1 MVIVGSEDMKNLTG
15 KKFLTANKTV
25 RICKVE
31 IPCASVP
38 SHVTNYS
45 NDEFKLFCTKLLISG
60 CSMKGLL
67 NDYQRISIRM
77 KFPGT
82 SNTISISIEGSGFVN
97 ILASERLASLETSV
111 NKLMRK
117 KEAILTATQGSNNSG
132 QSTSTI
138 PFNETDPDKIIQHYF
153 QQSEQ
158 IDTAFYTH
166 SFKGHWI
173 GYMVQALPGADV
185 GEVEKII
192 SNLKSSHSEGHWQQF
207 EEDWLFLTNFFFT
220 TECYCTKEMYGQLL
234 LSWSHTDLIESI
246 ENRRSEEMVCT
257 SCGKKYHYT
266 PEELSLLLGRGSIT
280 YERNI

>member
-1 MVIVGSEDMKNLTG
+1 MIIVGSEDMKNLTG
-15 KKFLTANKTV
+15 KKFLTANKAV
-25 RICKVE
+25 RIYKVE
-31 IPCASVP
+31 IPYASIP

-45 NDEFKLFCTKLLISG
+45 NGEFKLFCTKLLING

-97 ILASERLASLETSV
+97 ILASERLVSLETSV
-111 NKLMRK
+111 NTLMKK
-117 KEAILTATQGSNNSG
+117 KEAILTATQGSSNFG

-138 PFNETDPDKIIQHYF
+138 PFSETDPDKIIQHFF

-166 SFKGHWI
+166 SFKGYWV

-192 SNLKSSHSEGHWQQF
+192 SNLKFSHSEDSWQQF
-207 EEDWLFLTNFFFT
+207 EAEWLFLTNFLFT
-220 TECYCTKEMYGQLL
+220 IECYCTKEMYGQLL

-246 ENRRSEEMVCT
+246 ENSHSEEMVCT

-266 PEELSLLLGRGSIT
+266 PKELSLLLGR
-280 YERNI
+280 EV